1 MNSSLEKQENL
12 QIKVWDI
19 GVRIFHWS
27 LVLFFTLAYISDDI
41 ELIHV
46 YAGYVV
52 LGLILFRLLWGLVGT
67 KYARFSNF
75 IYSKKTTF
83 NYLKS
88 LFSSKPG
95 RYLGHNPAGGWMIIA
110 LLISISLITWS
121 GLELYADAGKGPL
134 ADVTLV
140 IISEAHAD
148 DEGGQTESLWEEIH
162 EIFANLTLLL
172 VLVHVAGVFLSSLI
186 HRENLIRSMITG
198 YKNQSSED

>member
-1 MNSSLEKQENL
+1 MNSNLKKQENL
-12 QIKVWDI
+12 QIIVWDI
-19 GVRIFHWS
+19 GVRIFHWCM
-27 LVLFFTLAYISDDI
+27 VLFFTIAYISDDS

-52 LGLILFRLLWGLVGT
+52 LGLILFRLLWGLIGT

-75 IYSKKTTF
+75 IYGKKATF

-88 LFSSKPG
+88 LFSSKPR

-110 LLISISLITWS
+110 LLISICLIIWS

-140 IISEAHAD
+140 IISEVHAD
-148 DEGGQTESLWEEIH
+148 DEGRQTESLWEEIH

-172 VLVHVAGVFLSSLI
+172 VLVHVAGVLLSSLI

>member
-1 MNSSLEKQENL
+1 MNSNLEKQENL

-19 GVRIFHWS
+19 AVRIFHWS
-27 LVLFFTLAYISDDI
+27 MVLFFTIAYLSDDS

-52 LGLILFRLLWGLVGT
+52 LGLILFRLLWGLIGT

-75 IYSKKTTF
+75 IYGKKTTF

-88 LFSSKPG
+88 LFSSKPK

-110 LLISISLITWS
+110 LLISISLIIWS
-121 GLELYADAGKGPL
+121 GLELYADEGKGPL
-134 ADVTLV
+134 ADVTV
-140 IISEAHAD
+140 EIISEAHAD

-162 EIFANLTLLL
+162 EIIANLTLIL
-172 VLVHVAGVFLSSLI
+172 VLAHIAGVLLSSLI
-186 HRENLIRSMITG
+186 HRENLIKSMITG